1 MRQRRSCG
9 ADLRRGVRRL
19 DRRWAAA
26 AGGRRA
32 EVARS
37 AEPDRHQLGPCGVP
51 GGRLARGFESAA
63 AVAAARAGGDGR
75 PVAGG
80 AGGLQMGPARGPYPQ
95 ERGGVADEDGAAT
108 AGATAG
114 ADAPGDDGRALGEGG
129 VEAVPEGDPELLA
142 GLVSVL
148 RRGGPAEDEQRPG
161 AHPSAAIATTSVG
174 PAVGGGPRRVW
185 S

>member
-1 MRQRRSCG
+1 MAILSCHVSIKLPPKISDGQRSSPGHPADRAQGGEGGGGGGGRRGSGGRAGLLRRS
-9 ADLRRGVRRL
+9 ARRL

-37 AEPDRHQLGPCGVP
+37 AEPDRRQLGPGGVP

-80 AGGLQMGPARGPYPQ
+80 AGGLQMGQ
-95 ERGGVADEDGAAT
+95 
-108 AGATAG
+108 
-114 ADAPGDDGRALGEGG
+114 
-129 VEAVPEGDPELLA
+129 
-142 GLVSVL
+142 
-148 RRGGPAEDEQRPG
+148 
-161 AHPSAAIATTSVG
+161 
-174 PAVGGGPRRVW
+174 
-185 S
+185 